1 MGLLKRRGGSKDGP
15 GLTLFHAADIHGA
28 DPCWRKFVGA
38 GHFYGA
44 DAVILGGDMAGKA
57 VIPIQLGADGR
68 FSAEFMGEERAGT
81 SPEELAELE
90 AAIRFNGM
98 YPWAAPRADIEHAGE
113 DLAERDALTD
123 RLIIEELERWVKL
136 GDERFAHYGV
146 QAVVMG
152 GNDDPWSI
160 EKVLDA
166 ATWVQ
171 NGDARILRVGTHE
184 LLSLGWS
191 NVTPWHTEREAS
203 EEELYARLKPLAEQL
218 EDPSTAIFN
227 IHVPPYDTGLDSACE
242 VRESDLTLV
251 YEKGA
256 PHIIPVGSHAVRQI
270 IEEYQPLLSL
280 HGHIHESRGATTI
293 GRTVCINP
301 GSEYN
306 SGRLLGVL
314 ITVTDHEVRSRQFIA
329 G

>member
-1 MGLLKRRGGSKDGP
+1 MGLLKRQGGSKDGP
-15 GLTLFHAADIHGA
+15 ALTLFHAADIHGA
-28 DPCWRKFVGA
+28 DLCWRKFVGA

-44 DAVILGGDMAGKA
+44 DVAILGGDMAGKA
-57 VIPIQLGADGR
+57 VIPIELGADGR
-68 FSAEFMGEERAGT
+68 FHAEFMGEERTGS

-98 YPWAAPRADIEHAGE
+98 YPWVAPRADIEHAGE
-113 DLAERDALTD
+113 DLAERDALTN
-123 RLIIEELERWVKL
+123 RLIIGELERWIKL
-136 GDERFAHYGV
+136 GDKRCAHYGV

-152 GNDDPWSI
+152 GNDDLWSI

-171 NGDARILRVGTHE
+171 NGDARILRVGNHE

-251 YEKGA
+251 YEKGRA
-256 PHIIPVGSHAVRQI
+256 ARDPGRQSCRPADHRGVPATALTARPH
-270 IEEYQPLLSL
+270 
-280 HGHIHESRGATTI
+280 SR
-293 GRTVCINP
+293 
-301 GSEYN
+301 
-306 SGRLLGVL
+306 
-314 ITVTDHEVRSRQFIA
+314 IA
-329 G
+329 R

>member
-1 MGLLKRRGGSKDGP
+1 MGLLKRRARSEDGP
-15 GLTLFHAADIHGA
+15 DLTLFHAADIHGA

-57 VIPIQLGADGR
+57 VIPIELGADGR
-68 FSAEFMGEERAGT
+68 FSA
-81 SPEELAELE
+81 EELAELE

-98 YPWAAPRADIEHAGE
+98 YPWAAPRAEIERADE
-113 DLAERDALTD
+113 DRAERDALTD
-123 RLIIEELERWVKL
+123 RLIIEELERWIKL

-160 EKVLDA
+160 ERVLDA

-171 NGDARILRVGTHE
+171 NGDARILRVGNHE

-256 PHIIPVGSHAVRQI
+256 PHVIPVGSHAVRQI

-314 ITVTDHEVRSRQFIA
+314 LTVTDHEVRSRQFIA